1 MSEIDLIDYLP
12 EELHEYY
19 NKIQNLFPVC
29 LKCQKPV
36 FIKNIIDNKVVKI
49 KIDCEYCQNNQV
61 LTTEEY
67 INQLFSLLPENF
79 NCANHPEKICYGF
92 CQECNKWLCVKCFKD
107 HVADSHTLYLSQF
120 KIRPNC
126 LTHPEE
132 KACFFEKDNGTYLCM
147 KCDFKSKLD
156 KLENNFF
163 NNCKDDGIIGHCFR
177 CLHYEFIGGSAHKI
191 IGSLVCFAADKR
203 EESDEETKK
212 LIQEKIDK
220 LRDAKIFLTESIKK
234 VRESNILIAN
244 GFLKSLPIYHVFKNI
259 KHNMGENHTA
269 FWAFEDVKSK
279 IEDNEKNMTKEL
291 IFELIDQICD
301 ICYNHLTTSEHKKL
315 SEENDFD
322 FKDESKIRIKEIA
335 CKKFDLDVRAVYLL
349 EENERFLISGS
360 SEFKIYNAK
369 TLEEIQNKKYQSY
382 ISYINVVDKKRFIV
396 SERDY
401 YDLYEIQ
408 EDGIYKCTKTV
419 TLEKIELEKNAKNEE
434 KKEKKKQ
441 KSDSEDSDDDS
452 DEDKNS
458 ENDINSNISS
468 IALLKDETKVAI
480 GQGSLITIREFETG
494 KLIKTLK
501 KHEGSVDIL
510 FYLKD
515 YLISCCSCNNFCVW
529 DLDTFEL
536 KACLDAE
543 INSPNSYLLV
553 DENTMITGGYM
564 IAYKID
570 LEDLTAEKAFS
581 GDFTLL
587 DGFVKLNGDEIIFAT
602 MDGENNTNNIYLY
615 DLDMMDY
622 ELQIKNVH
630 NDICQGCISINE
642 KKFISVSRDST
653 FKVWE
658 IKE

>member
-1 MSEIDLIDYLP
+1 MSEIDLIDYIP
-12 EELHEYY
+12 NELHDYY

-36 FIKNIIDNKVVKI
+36 FIKNIMDNKVVKI
-49 KIDCEYCQNNQV
+49 KIDCEYCQNYQV

-67 INQLFSLLPENF
+67 INQILSLLPENF

-107 HVADSHTLYLSQF
+107 HVSDSHTLFLSQF
-120 KIRPNC
+120 KIRPTC
-126 LTHPEE
+126 LDHPEE

-163 NNCKDDGIIGHCFR
+163 NNGQDDDTMGHCFR
-177 CLHYEFIGGSAHKI
+177 CLHYEFIGQSAFKLI
-191 IGSLVCFAADKR
+191 RLLVNSAEDKM
-203 EESDEETKK
+203 EESNEETKK

-220 LRDAKIFLTESIKK
+220 LNEAKLFLTESIRK

-279 IEDNEKNMTKEL
+279 IEENEKTMTKEL
-291 IFELIDQICD
+291 IFDLIDEICN
-301 ICYNHLTTSEHKKL
+301 ICYSHLTTSDHKKL

-322 FKDESKIRIKEIA
+322 FKDESEIRIKEITS
-335 CKKFDLDVRAVYLL
+335 KKIDLEDTVRAIYLL
-349 EENERFLISGS
+349 EENERFLIRDS

-369 TLEEIQNKKYQSY
+369 TLEETQNKKYQNY

-396 SERDY
+396 AVRDY

-408 EDGIYKCTKTV
+408 EDGIYKCTKTI
-419 TLEKIELEKNAKNEE
+419 TLEKIELEKKPESEE
-434 KKEKKKQ
+434 KKKK
-441 KSDSEDSDDDS
+441 KSDSDDSDDDS
-452 DEDKNS
+452 DNDNNS

-468 IALLKDETKVAI
+468 IALLKDKTKVAV

-501 KHEGSVDIL
+501 KHEGSVDIV
-510 FYLKD
+510 FYLKN
-515 YLISCCSCNNFCVW
+515 YLISCCSCNNFCFW

-536 KACLDAE
+536 KTCLDAE
-543 INSPNSYLLV
+543 INSPNSYLLI
-553 DENTMITGGYM
+553 DENTMITGGSM

-570 LEDLTAEKAFS
+570 LDQLKVKQAFS
-581 GDFTLL
+581 GDFMLL
-587 DGFVKLNGDEIIFAT
+587 DSFVKLNENEIIFAT
-602 MDGENNTNNIYLY
+602 RDEETNTNNFYLY
-615 DLDMMDY
+615 DVDIMDY
-622 ELQIKNVH
+622 ELQLKNVH
-630 NDICQGCISINE
+630 SDLCQGCISINE
-642 KKFISVSRDST
+642 KKIISVSRDST